1 MIPQSAI
8 ERIDQFAREQAE
20 ILQAP
25 SVFHIDLAL
34 EVGKRIASKMKADWE
49 VVCAGLL
56 LMDCQ
61 LGEALK
67 QGDVPSHVRMSEVK
81 TESILNEYP
90 EITDEEKANILACV
104 REHHGAVKF
113 STLESEV
120 CCNAD
125 CYRFASIKGCLGGMV
140 NSRSMPL
147 DEMIDLYSKKAD
159 EKWNAL
165 SLDIC
170 KEELRPQYE
179 AIKKLLNL
187 YQRN

>member
-1 MIPQSAI
+1 MIPQSALD
-8 ERIDQFAREQAE
+8 RIDRFAREQAE
-20 ILQAP
+20 QLQAP

-34 EVGKRIASKMKADWE
+34 ELSRRLADRLRANWE
-49 VVCAGLL
+49 IVRVGLL

-67 QGDVPSHVRMSEVK
+67 RGEIPAHVRMSESK
-81 TESILNEYP
+81 AEEILNEFS

-104 REHHGAVKF
+104 REHHGAEKF
-113 STLESEV
+113 TTLESEV

-125 CYRFASIKGCLGGMV
+125 CYRFASIKGFIGGMV
-140 NSRSMPL
+140 NSRDMPL
-147 DEMIDLYSKKAD
+147 DEMVDLYSKKAD

-179 AIKKLLNL
+179 AIKRLLSL
-187 YQRN
+187 YRP